1 MSILRRL
8 SLAAGLLCLAPTVQA
23 QTDPAA
29 TWPDRPVRIL
39 VNFAPGGGTD
49 NAVRPYTE
57 PLHRALGQT
66 FVLEHKGGAAGAI
79 GIEAGIKM
87 LPNGYNFIATPSP
100 SIVAVPHLRKVGYDP
115 LKDMVP
121 VAAFSWYPM
130 MLSIHPSVPVANLTE
145 MVAYAKAN
153 PGKLTM
159 ASSGIGSTGHL
170 IAEALNSSAGVS
182 VLHVPYRGSA
192 EALQDTL
199 AGVVSMFADP
209 TVAVHVRAGKL
220 RLLAVTGSRHPEYP
234 DAPTFAETYPDANFM
249 PWNALFAPVG
259 TPEPIIRKLAAAIR
273 AIAATP
279 EMGAMLPKVGQ
290 FPLTD
295 TPEELGARLKKDY
308 DQFGKLIRER
318 NIKAE

>member
-8 SLAAGLLCLAPTVQA
+8 SLAAGLLCLAPVAHA

-79 GIEAGIKM
+79 GLEAGIKM
-87 LPNGYNFIATPSP
+87 QPNGYNFIATPSP
-100 SIVAVPHLRKVGYDP
+100 SVAVVPHLRKVGYDP

-130 MLSIHPSVPVANLTE
+130 MLSIHPSVPVANLKE
-145 MVAYAKAN
+145 MVAYAQAN
-153 PGKLTM
+153 PGKLTL

-170 IAEALNSSAGVS
+170 IAEALNSSAGIS

-209 TVAVHVRAGKL
+209 TVAVHVRAGKV
-220 RLLAVTGSRHPEYP
+220 RLLAVTGGRHPEYP
-234 DAPTFAETYPDANFM
+234 DAPTFAETYPQADFV

-279 EMGAMLPKVGQ
+279 EMAVMLPKVGQ
-290 FPLTD
+290 YPLTD

>member
-1 MSILRRL
+1 MSILMRL
-8 SLAAGLLCLAPTVQA
+8 LAACGLLCSASAALAQSE
-23 QTDPAA
+23 A
-29 TWPDRPVRIL
+29 TWPDRPVRFL

-79 GIEAGIKM
+79 GLEAGIKM
-87 LPNGYNFIATPSP
+87 QPNGYNFIVTPSP
-100 SIVAVPHLRKVGYDP
+100 SVVAVPHLRKVGYDP
-115 LKDMVP
+115 LKDLVP

-130 MLSIHPSVPVANLTE
+130 MLSIHPSLPVANLKD

-170 IAEALNSSAGVS
+170 MAEALNSSAGIS
-182 VLHVPYRGSA
+182 ILHVPYRGSA

-209 TVAVHVRAGKL
+209 TVAVHVRSGKL

-234 DAPTFAETYPDANFM
+234 DAPTFAETYPDANFV

-259 TPEPIIRKLAAAIR
+259 TPEPIIRKLNATIR

-279 EMGAMLPKVGQ
+279 EMAALLPKVGQ

-295 TPEELGARLKKDY
+295 TPDELGARLKKDY

>member
-1 MSILRRL
+1 MIVLRRL
-8 SLAAGLLCLAPTVQA
+8 ALAGGLLALVSTAFA
-23 QTDPAA
+23 QSDA

-57 PLHRALGQT
+57 PLQRALGQA
-66 FVLEHKGGAAGAI
+66 FVLEHRGGAAGAI

-87 LPNGYNFIATPSP
+87 QPNGYNFIATPSP
-100 SIVAVPHLRKVGYDP
+100 SIVVVPHLRKVPYDP

-130 MLSIHPSVPVANLTE
+130 MLSIHPSVPVANLKE

-153 PGKLTM
+153 PDKLSL

-170 IAEALNSSAGVS
+170 IAEALNRSAGIS
-182 VLHVPYRGSA
+182 LLHVPYRGSA

-199 AGVVSMFADP
+199 SGVVQMFADP
-209 TVAVHVRAGKL
+209 TVAPHVRAGNL
-220 RLLAVTGSRHPEYP
+220 RLLAVTGGRHPEYP
-234 DAPTFAETYPDANFM
+234 NTPTFAETYPDADFI

-259 TPEPIIRKLAAAIR
+259 TPEPIIRKLAKAIN
-273 AIAATP
+273 AIAASP
-279 EMGAMLPKVGQ
+279 EMAVLLPKVGQ
-290 FPLTD
+290 FPLID
-295 TPEELGARLKKDY
+295 TPEELGARLRKDY
-308 DQFGKLIRER
+308 DRFGVLIRER
-318 NIKAE
+318 NIKVE

>member
-8 SLAAGLLCLAPTVQA
+8 FLACCLLCPATIAHA

-57 PLHRALGQT
+57 PLLRALGQT

-79 GIEAGIKM
+79 GLEAGIKM
-87 LPNGYNFIATPSP
+87 QPNGYNFIATPSP
-100 SIVAVPHLRKVGYDP
+100 SVVAVPHLRKVGYDP

-130 MLSIHPSVPVANLTE
+130 MLSIHPSVPVANLKE

-170 IAEALNSSAGVS
+170 MTEALNSSAGIS
-182 VLHVPYRGSA
+182 LLHVPYRGSA

-234 DAPTFAETYPDANFM
+234 DAPTFAETYPDANFV

-273 AIAATP
+273 TIAATP
-279 EMGAMLPKVGQ
+279 EMAVTLPKVGQ

>member
-1 MSILRRL
+1 LL
-8 SLAAGLLCLAPTVQA
+8 GLAVFGLAPA
-23 QTDPAA
+23 LAPAA
-29 TWPDRPVRIL
+29 LAQSDAAANWPDRPVRIL

-57 PLHRALGQT
+57 PLQRALGQT

-87 LPNGYNFIATPSP
+87 QPNGYNFIATPSP
-100 SIVAVPHLRKVGYDP
+100 SIAVVPHLRKVGYDP

-130 MLSIHPSVPVANLTE
+130 MLSIHPSVPVANLKE

-153 PGKLTM
+153 PGKLTL

-170 IAEALNSSAGVS
+170 IAEALNSSAGIS

-234 DAPTFAETYPDANFM
+234 DIPTFGETYPAADFVG
-249 PWNALFAPVG
+249 WNAIFAPVG
-259 TPEPIIRKLAAAIR
+259 TPEAIILKFNQALEAISK
-273 AIAATP
+273 TP
-279 EMGAMLPKVGQ
+279 DVGGFLLKVGQ
-290 FPLTD
+290 FPKSGSPADLAAV
-295 TPEELGARLKKDY
+295 LRSDY
-308 DQFGKLIRER
+308 DRYGALIRALD
-318 NIKAE
+318 IKPE